1 MISLILA
8 LDHPIN
14 GRPLPEG
21 NRVVTSEPASSDLVA
36 FPPAKPALP
45 VALSRRQSLV
55 LFAGGIF
62 VGLLA
67 WWFYLMVFRGDPG
80 QDWMVFYTAARSY
93 FESHLPLVFDGQ
105 ALTAAINQR
114 FAGWLGFTLNLH
126 PWVYPPTFLLLFLPF
141 GLLPSALSL
150 TVFLLSGFALALA
163 ASWLFLGRGA
173 GRALAG
179 FSLVLCPAVPFNVMT
194 GQNAFFTSALLVG
207 GFGLLGRFPVM
218 AGVLFGIMTFKP
230 QFWLMVPV
238 ALLAARQWRALA
250 ATAATA
256 LLLALLT
263 LPVFGIEIWRHWFA
277 LMSGADQTYREWV
290 VNGRLNGLSV
300 FACATWLGAPAILAN
315 LAQALAVAAAAAIVY
330 WTCRQ
335 PRAPELQLAVLLAAT
350 MLAALHASASDAVL
364 LGIAA
369 SLYLAA
375 PRRALLPASA
385 VALAAAVWIAPLL
398 NPPSIFRPGAFTP
411 VLILLFLANIVGEL
425 RRPAPALAAA

>member
-1 MISLILA
+1 
-8 LDHPIN
+8 
-14 GRPLPEG
+14 
-21 NRVVTSEPASSDLVA
+21 VSSDSAGADLA
-36 FPPAKPALP
+36 TLLRPPSAAAAIP
-45 VALSRRQSLV
+45 LSRRQILL
-55 LFAGGIF
+55 LFISGSF

-80 QDWMVFYTAARSY
+80 QDWMVFYTAARAY
-93 FESHLPLVFDGQ
+93 LDGNLPLVFDGR

-114 FAGWLGFTLNLH
+114 FAGWLGFALNLH

-141 GLLPSALSL
+141 GLLPPVLSL
-150 TVFLLSGFALALA
+150 ALFLLSGCALAGA
-163 ASWLFLGRGA
+163 ATWRSLECGA
-173 GRALAG
+173 GRALVG
-179 FSLVLCPAVPFNVMT
+179 FSLLLCPAVPFNVMT
-194 GQNAFFTSALLVG
+194 GQNAFFTSALLLG
-207 GFGLLGRFPVM
+207 GFGLLRRLPVM

-250 ATAATA
+250 STAATA
-256 LLLALLT
+256 LALALLT
-263 LPVFGIEIWRHWFA
+263 LPVFGIEIWRHWFE
-277 LMSGADQTYREWV
+277 LMSGADPTYREWV

-300 FACATWLGAPAILAN
+300 FACATWLGAPAVVAN
-315 LAQALAVAAAAAIVY
+315 LAQALAVAAAAGFVY
-330 WTCRQ
+330 WAY
-335 PRAPELQLAVLLAAT
+335 RAPRPAGLQLAIMFAAT

-364 LGIAA
+364 LGLAA

-375 PRRALLPASA
+375 PRRGVLPSSA

-425 RRPAPALAAA
+425 RRSGRTVRAAA

>member
-1 MISLILA
+1 MASQPVPTDLA
-8 LDHPIN
+8 I
-14 GRPLPEG
+14 
-21 NRVVTSEPASSDLVA
+21 VAPAM
-36 FPPAKPALP
+36 PAPRL
-45 VALSRRQSLV
+45 ALSRRQTLLLV
-55 LFAGGIF
+55 TGGTL

-67 WWFYLMVFRGDPG
+67 WWFYLMVFRDDPG

-93 FESHLPLVFDGQ
+93 FAGQLPLVFDGRT
-105 ALTAAINQR
+105 LTAALNQR

-141 GLLPSALSL
+141 GALPPVPSL
-150 TVFLLSGFALALA
+150 AVFLISGFALAWA
-163 ASWLFLGRGA
+163 ACRLFLARGQ
-173 GRALAG
+173 GRAVIA
-179 FSLVLCPAVPFNVMT
+179 FSLLLCPAVPFNVMT

-250 ATAATA
+250 STAATA

-263 LPVFGIEIWRHWFA
+263 LPVFGIEIWRHWFE

-300 FACATWLGAPAILAN
+300 FACATWLGAPAVLAN
-315 LAQALAVAAAAAIVY
+315 LAQALAVAAAAAFVY
-330 WTCRQ
+330 WTYRR
-335 PRAPELQLAVLLAAT
+335 PRAPELQLAILLAAT

-364 LGIAA
+364 LGLAA

-375 PRRALLPASA
+375 PRRGLLPSSA
-385 VALAAAVWIAPLL
+385 VALAAAVWVAPLL

-411 VLILLFLANIVGEL
+411 VLVLLLLANIVGEL
-425 RRPAPALAAA
+425 RRPGASGSKAA